1 MKRGNVDMERYG
13 NRYIYGEHHVMMKA
27 VVVMYLQGKEYHI
40 LPANHLKLGEK
51 HKTGSP
57 SHLKPTLLTS

>member
-1 MKRGNVDMERYG
+1 MERYG
-13 NRYIYGEHHVMMKA
+13 NRYIYGEHPVMMKA
-27 VVVMYLQGKEYHI
+27 VVVMHLQGKEHHI

-57 SHLKPTLLTS
+57 SHLIPTLLTS